1 MLAQV
6 CFWVCTYVCKCVFVC
21 AACAAVG
28 GGLFIMLRVSP
39 PAKPLLSQ
47 HRAPAAPALVLLP
60 YLRPMGAPVA
70 YSAPQ
75 GQNAGAPTETQ
86 TTITTSSTRELL
98 LIHMEEHEEN
108 PWVYF

>member
-1 MLAQV
+1 MCV
-6 CFWVCTYVCKCVFVC
+6 CVNVFVC

-47 HRAPAAPALVLLP
+47 HRAPAAPAPALLP
-60 YLRPMGAPVA
+60 HLSPMGAPIA

-75 GQNAGAPTETQ
+75 GQYAGAPTETQ
-86 TTITTSSTRELL
+86 TTSSTRKLL
-98 LIHMEEHEEN
+98 LISTGEH
-108 PWVYF
+108 